1 MFLGYHS
8 SSQACSDSETRLYA
22 LALSPDPSPGNK
34 LDPSE
39 SPIRVQRVPLPEE
52 VRPIFPSYHPSRSPS
67 ALALSLSLSLR
78 LRPRPRLTLTLT
90 LRLALPLTP
99 TPNPTTSPTPNPEP

>member
-22 LALSPDPSPGNK
+22 LALAPDPSPGNK

-52 VRPIFPSYHPSRSPS
+52 VRPTLPSITATPSPEEVRLPS
-67 ALALSLSLSLR
+67 C
-78 LRPRPRLTLTLT
+78 T
-90 LRLALPLTP
+90 PL
-99 TPNPTTSPTPNPEP
+99 EPG